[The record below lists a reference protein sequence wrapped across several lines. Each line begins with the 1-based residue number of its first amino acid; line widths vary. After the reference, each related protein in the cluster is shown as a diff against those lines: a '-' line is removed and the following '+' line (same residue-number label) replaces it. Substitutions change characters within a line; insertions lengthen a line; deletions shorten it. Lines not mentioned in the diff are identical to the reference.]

1 MSSGP
6 NASASSSVFRLSIV
20 SLLEQFCNIMGLATL
35 VIIPKQDTV
44 RTIVRTQDTSTS
56 CAIASTIPRHATMV
70 TMVKPDR
77 KHQYA
82 GVASSD
88 GNGGGG
94 GEGLPVATAVQV
106 AGGGTATSL
115 RRGSSS
121 LSATNNQADA
131 KHDASDKKGDGGS
144 GGGANIHDVAGTD
157 ADENGGIQ
165 ITWEKGEAQ
174 RPAFRDVWFAVAFV
188 AHLAAVLGTS
198 WVLGP
203 AAWQS
208 MREDNQINQDGNGDG
223 SDGSDT
229 APINTNATPGA
240 DFWITVVTIATIA
253 APTLSILTLGFM
265 SRNAAALIRASLWFS
280 VALCGMAALLF
291 LPLAPPA
298 GILYAVLTGCLACYA
313 RSVQHKIPFAACNLT
328 CAIRAI
334 RANLGIALVA
344 MGVLVA
350 LVGFACGWSLAFA
363 GVMNLDAVKE
373 PSMDP
378 TYDNSTTDDQELNGL
393 GAGLA
398 LLFLLS
404 FYWTHQVLQNTLRA
418 SVAGVVGTWWFTPL
432 EASSFCSPAV
442 RDSVLRS
449 STYSLGSIAFGS
461 LIVAI
466 LQLLRSILRSAAN
479 DHNSRSNGILQCIAA
494 CILLY
499 LERIVEYF
507 NKWSYIYVGLYGYD
521 YITAGKKVIGL
532 FKERGWNTI
541 IADNLVNRLLGIVC
555 LTIGL
560 CTGVITLLAA
570 LLVEELESTGGW
582 LGAGFT

>member
-1 MSSGP
+1 M
-6 NASASSSVFRLSIV
+6 A
-20 SLLEQFCNIMGLATL
+20 
-35 VIIPKQDTV
+35 
-44 RTIVRTQDTSTS
+44 
-56 CAIASTIPRHATMV
+56 
-70 TMVKPDR
+70 KPDR

-94 GEGLPVATAVQV
+94 SEGLPVATAVQV

-121 LSATNNQADA
+121 LSATKNQADA
-131 KHDASDKKGDGGS
+131 KHDASDKKGGGGS
-144 GGGANIHDVAGTD
+144 GDANIHDVAGTD
-157 ADENGGIQ
+157 ADENGGVQ

-174 RPAFRDVWFAVAFV
+174 RPAFRDVWFAVAFIV
-188 AHLAAVLGTS
+188 HLMAVLGTS

-208 MREDNQINQDGNGDG
+208 MREDSQNDQDRNGDG
-223 SDGSDT
+223 SNGSDT
-229 APINTNATPGA
+229 APNNTNATPGA

-253 APTLSILTLGFM
+253 APTLSILTLGVM

-350 LVGFACGWSLAFA
+350 LVGFTCGWSLAFA

-373 PSMDP
+373 PATGSIDP
-378 TYDNSTTDDQELNGL
+378 PSDYSTDDMELNGL

-466 LQLLRSILRSAAN
+466 LQLLRSVLRSAAN
-479 DHNSRSNGILQCIAA
+479 DRNSRSNGILQCIAA

-521 YITAGKKVIGL
+521 YITAGRKVIGL

-555 LTIGL
+555 LAIGL

>member
-253 APTLSILTLGFM
+253 APTLSIVTLGFM

>member
-1 MSSGP
+1 M
-6 NASASSSVFRLSIV
+6 
-20 SLLEQFCNIMGLATL
+20 CH
-35 VIIPKQDTV
+35 
-44 RTIVRTQDTSTS
+44 
-56 CAIASTIPRHATMV
+56 STIPRHA

-88 GNGGGG
+88 GNGNGGD
-94 GEGLPVATAVQV
+94 EGLPVATAVQV
-106 AGGGTATSL
+106 AGAGTAT
-115 RRGSSS
+115 
-121 LSATNNQADA
+121 
-131 KHDASDKKGDGGS
+131 HDASDKKGDGGG

-208 MREDNQINQDGNGDG
+208 MREDSQNDQDGDGDG

-229 APINTNATPGA
+229 APNNTNATPGA

-253 APTLSILTLGFM
+253 APTLSILTLGVM

-334 RANLGIALVA
+334 RANLGLALVA

-373 PSMDP
+373 PATGSIDP
-378 TYDNSTTDDQELNGL
+378 PSDYSTDDMELNGL

-466 LQLLRSILRSAAN
+466 LQLLRSVLRSAAN
-479 DHNSRSNGILQCIAA
+479 DRNSRSNGILQCIAA

-521 YITAGKKVIGL
+521 YITAGRKVIGL

-555 LTIGL
+555 LAIGL

>member
-1 MSSGP
+1 M
-6 NASASSSVFRLSIV
+6 A
-20 SLLEQFCNIMGLATL
+20 
-35 VIIPKQDTV
+35 
-44 RTIVRTQDTSTS
+44 
-56 CAIASTIPRHATMV
+56 
-70 TMVKPDR
+70 KPDR

-94 GEGLPVATAVQV
+94 DDGLPVATAIQV
-106 AGGGTATSL
+106 AGTATSL

-121 LSATNNQADA
+121 PNDT
-131 KHDASDKKGDGGS
+131 SDKKGDGGGS
-144 GGGANIHDVAGTD
+144 GGGSGGANIHDVAGTD
-157 ADENGGIQ
+157 ADENDGIQ

-208 MREDNQINQDGNGDG
+208 MREDSQIDQDGNGDG

-229 APINTNATPGA
+229 APNNTNATPGA

-253 APTLSILTLGFM
+253 APTLSILTLGVM

-298 GILYAVLTGCLACYA
+298 GILYAVLAGCLACYA

-344 MGVLVA
+344 MGILVA

-373 PSMDP
+373 PATGSIDP
-378 TYDNSTTDDQELNGL
+378 PSDDMELNGL

-466 LQLLRSILRSAAN
+466 LQLLRSVLRSAAN
-479 DHNSRSNGILQCIAA
+479 DRNSRSNGILQCIAA

-521 YITAGKKVIGL
+521 YITAGRKVIGL

-555 LTIGL
+555 LAIGL

>member
-1 MSSGP
+1 
-6 NASASSSVFRLSIV
+6 
-20 SLLEQFCNIMGLATL
+20 
-35 VIIPKQDTV
+35 
-44 RTIVRTQDTSTS
+44 
-56 CAIASTIPRHATMV
+56 
-70 TMVKPDR
+70 
-77 KHQYA
+77 
-82 GVASSD
+82 
-88 GNGGGG
+88 
-94 GEGLPVATAVQV
+94 
-106 AGGGTATSL
+106 
-115 RRGSSS
+115 
-121 LSATNNQADA
+121 
-131 KHDASDKKGDGGS
+131 
-144 GGGANIHDVAGTD
+144 
-157 ADENGGIQ
+157 
-165 ITWEKGEAQ
+165 
-174 RPAFRDVWFAVAFV
+174 VWFAAAFSV
-188 AHLAAVLGTS
+188 HLAAVLGTS

-203 AAWQS
+203 AAWRS
-208 MREDNQINQDGNGDG
+208 MREDSQNDPDGDG
-223 SDGSDT
+223 SDGSDGSDA
-229 APINTNATPGA
+229 APNNTDATPGA
-240 DFWITVVTIATIA
+240 DFWITVVTVATIA
-253 APTLSILTLGFM
+253 APTLSVATLGIM

-280 VALCGMAALLF
+280 VALCGTAALLF

-313 RSVQHKIPFAACNLT
+313 RSVQHKIPFAAWNLT

-344 MGVLVA
+344 LGALVA
-350 LVGFACGWSLAFA
+350 LVGFALGWSLAFA

-373 PSMDP
+373 PDTSSVDP
-378 TYDNSTTDDQELNGL
+378 PSESSTDDVELNGL

-466 LQLLRSILRSAAN
+466 LQLLRSVLRSAAN
-479 DHNSRSNGILQCIAA
+479 DRNSRSNGILQCIAA

-521 YITAGKKVIGL
+521 YMTAGRKVIGL
-532 FKERGWNTI
+532 FKERGWNAI